1 MKKYLIS
8 SVFAFILI
16 TQNVSAQGLYNQG
29 AKIIV
34 QNNANIVLTG
44 NYTNLNLAADNGE
57 IELNGTIYIA
67 GNFVNNASSGGI
79 FINRNID
86 GDVIFNGAGNSNI
99 SGTCTDSILFENVT
113 VGSSSTI
120 TNNHLSSIKGD
131 LTLIGANKNIT
142 VGTGDLFV
150 EGLIIGTDY
159 SITAVSSGYLAQNA
173 QTNVQKV
180 FRLTNGSE
188 DLTLA
193 VTILNPASRPIR
205 AKLNTGKNVNTALIT
220 TFWDISGEN
229 DLNATLVLRL
239 DKILLGANTI
249 PDNYLMRYYNGTRY
263 VPIPQDRVN
272 ITDFSTY
279 YQITLTEMNILSTL

>member
-1 MKKYLIS
+1 MKKYIIS

-44 NYTNLNLAADNGE
+44 NYTNLNQAADNGE

-79 FINRNID
+79 FININID

-150 EGLIIGTDY
+150 EGQIIGTDY
-159 SITAVSSGYLAQNA
+159 SITAVSTGYLAQNA

-188 DLTLA
+188 DLTVA

-220 TFWDISGEN
+220 TFWDIKGEN

-239 DKILLGANTI
+239 DKVLLGANTI

-279 YQITLTEMNILSTL
+279 YQITLTEMNILNIF

>member
-1 MKKYLIS
+1 MKKYIIS

-16 TQNVSAQGLYNQG
+16 TQNVTAQGLYNQG

-44 NYTNLNLAADNGE
+44 SYTNLNQAANNGE
-57 IELNGTIYIA
+57 IELNGTIYIK

-79 FINRNID
+79 FINRNTD

-99 SGTCTDSILFENVT
+99 SGTCADSILFENVT
-113 VGSSSTI
+113 VESSSTI
-120 TNNHLSSIKGD
+120 TNNHLSSVKGD

-150 EGLIIGTDY
+150 EGQIIGTDY
-159 SITAVSSGYLAQNA
+159 SITAVSTGYLAQNA

-188 DLTLA
+188 DLTVA

-220 TFWDISGEN
+220 TFWDITGEN

-263 VPIPQDRVN
+263 IPIPQDRVN

>member
-1 MKKYLIS
+1 MKKYIIS

-16 TQNVSAQGLYNQG
+16 TQNVTAQGLYNQG

-44 NYTNLNLAADNGE
+44 NYTNLNQAADNGE

-150 EGLIIGTDY
+150 EGQIIGTDY
-159 SITAVSSGYLAQNA
+159 SITAVSTGYLAQNA

-188 DLTLA
+188 DLTVA

-220 TFWDISGEN
+220 TFWDITGEN

-239 DKILLGANTI
+239 DKVLLGANTI

-279 YQITLTEMNILSTL
+279 YQITLTEMNILNIF

>member
-1 MKKYLIS
+1 MKKYIIS

-16 TQNVSAQGLYNQG
+16 TQNVTAQGLYNQG

-44 NYTNLNLAADNGE
+44 NYTNLNQAADNGE

-150 EGLIIGTDY
+150 EGQIIGTDY
-159 SITAVSSGYLAQNA
+159 SITAVSTGYLAQNA

-188 DLTLA
+188 DLTVA
-193 VTILNPASRPIR
+193 VTILNPASSPIR

-220 TFWDISGEN
+220 TFWDITGEN

-239 DKILLGANTI
+239 DKVLLGANTI

-263 VPIPQDRVN
+263 VPIPEDRVN

-279 YQITLTEMNILSTL
+279 YQITLTEMNILNIF